1 MGKWLTACLLQNKDD
16 TNGIECDVNGD
27 HRHDMEKFNE
37 WCGTTQ
43 QLIKECQEWMLLA
56 NTAKQF
62 KTLGFLT
69 RIISEALE
77 VDAKFITI
85 CNQ

>member
-1 MGKWLTACLLQNKDD
+1 MGKWLTACLWQNEDD
-16 TNGIECDVNGD
+16 SECVECEVNGD

-37 WCGTTQ
+37 WRGTTQ

-56 NTAKQF
+56 NTSNQF

-85 CNQ
+85 YNH